1 MAIQIFTDEELK
13 KFLSESGFILNVD
26 YLTRDVKLHRI
37 KCQYVNPDSA
47 RGMKP
52 SSKTSNQTGEF
63 WYSKNRT
70 ELVQKA
76 DEFRRKRK
84 FGFALCSECNP

>member
-1 MAIQIFTDEELK
+1 MLIQITTDEKLK
-13 KFLSESGFILNVD
+13 KLFSESGFILNVD
-26 YLTRDVKLHRI
+26 YPTRDVKLHRT
-37 KCQYVNPDSA
+37 KCQYANPDNA

-52 SSKTSNQTGEF
+52 SSKASNQTGEF

-84 FGFALCSECNP
+84 FRFAFCSECNP